1 MPAKTIAHSTLSKR
15 ALAEAVAAKTG
26 QNQTNVL
33 HLLQSI
39 LDQMIEELGN
49 GNRLEFR
56 EFGVFET
63 VVRKP
68 RMALN
73 PKTLDPV
80 PVQQKV
86 VVKFKPGRLMKQRV
100 LGLGEISEADA
111 SAARDGD
118 GQA

>member
-1 MPAKTIAHSTLSKR
+1 MAAKTIALNTLSKR

-26 QNQTNVL
+26 HNHSMVL
-33 HLLQSI
+33 QLLQVF
-39 LDQMIEELGN
+39 LEEMVDQLAS

-63 VVRKP
+63 VIRKP

-73 PKTLDPV
+73 PKTLEAV
-80 PVQQKV
+80 PVQEKA

-100 LGLGEISEADA
+100 LEFGNRADRSGPDA
-111 SAARDGD
+111 SPMDG
-118 GQA
+118 